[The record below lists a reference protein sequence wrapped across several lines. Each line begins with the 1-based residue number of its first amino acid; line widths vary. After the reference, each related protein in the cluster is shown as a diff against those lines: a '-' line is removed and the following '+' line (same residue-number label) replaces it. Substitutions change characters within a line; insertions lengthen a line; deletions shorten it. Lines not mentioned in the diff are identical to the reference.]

1 MTRGAE
7 TVEPTVEAEDAW
19 VAEMRAEA
27 AHSGRRFY
35 AECTPGY
42 YNNEG
47 KLGNPIG
54 FFAGTYVEGP
64 IKFFELLE
72 EWRAD
77 GQLEGV
83 TLR

>member
-1 MTRGAE
+1 MDEIRATR
-7 TVEPTVEAEDAW
+7 P
-19 VAEMRAEA
+19 RL
-27 AHSGRRFY
+27 GRRFY

-47 KLGNPIG
+47 KLGNPNG
-54 FFAGTYVEGP
+54 FFAGTYVAGP
-64 IKFFELLE
+64 IEFFELLE

-83 TLR
+83 KLR